1 MIWILI
7 IISGLITYCIRAS
20 SLIMIKRETLS
31 DEMRLVLSYVP
42 SAVFPAIIFPAIFLN
57 ENLTFVEL
65 VDPKI
70 IAAIISVITGYI
82 SKNVIATIVSGII
95 SYWILI
101 FALI

>member
-65 VDPKI
+65 ADPKI

-82 SKNVIATIVSGII
+82 SKNIIATIVSGII

-101 FALI
+101 FSLI

>member
-82 SKNVIATIVSGII
+82 SKNIIATIVSGII